1 MPWWDGIRTSL
12 WGLPQQTQFRSA
24 RDRPRLPR
32 DWSQF
37 GCVASGGPL
46 SVQVFRQTPGAPNT
60 SDARARRRKV
70 AAGGLILA
78 VSFGRAR
85 ARTTGVRLSCVR
97 DGLRLSPPRRVLR
110 PPHVHATPLSYPCSL
125 RRYPSSP
132 HVAMCFVASCNDR
145 GSVLS
150 LRFEPLRSS
159 RALAAAATA
168 AAAGPEAPERNAA
181 VTWWDT
187 SDADHLRDLPAL
199 VTFTEKRGEEPVS
212 SDRAAADYDTVAE
225 PPLPDYYDDDGD
237 EEMADSAHADTFEA
251 SATTVWPPSGS
262 QPMGP
267 EALAKQEP
275 MSPISIDGGAVLGD
289 PSQLA
294 YTDGTLPDRL
304 PTPPPSLSA
313 ALSVRTDG
321 ATWSDGGGLGSA
333 DCSGEGGSG
342 PPDGDGGG
350 VGDGGDDGCGPSSA
364 DVGVGSADPFSSMFP
379 DECLPLDDV
388 EMAHERRLG
397 CVYRKLER
405 VGGETIDGR
414 RRRGRKRVHPKPPS
428 RMLADLASI
437 DGCTRILEV
446 VASEATAR
454 QVEMQSQLASLMAT
468 RDELLAAKAT
478 SPSAATRSI
487 KLDDWAEA
495 LDALTAWSAE
505 PEAVSVGA
513 PLF

>member
-1 MPWWDGIRTSL
+1 
-12 WGLPQQTQFRSA
+12 
-24 RDRPRLPR
+24 
-32 DWSQF
+32 
-37 GCVASGGPL
+37 
-46 SVQVFRQTPGAPNT
+46 
-60 SDARARRRKV
+60 
-70 AAGGLILA
+70 
-78 VSFGRAR
+78 
-85 ARTTGVRLSCVR
+85 
-97 DGLRLSPPRRVLR
+97 
-110 PPHVHATPLSYPCSL
+110 
-125 RRYPSSP
+125 
-132 HVAMCFVASCNDR
+132 MCFVASCNDR

-168 AAAGPEAPERNAA
+168 AATGPEAPERNAA

-199 VTFTEKRGEEPVS
+199 VTFTEKHGEEPVGG
-212 SDRAAADYDTVAE
+212 DRPTPDYDTVVE
-225 PPLPDYYDDDGD
+225 PPLPDNCYDDDGD
-237 EEMADSAHADTFEA
+237 EEMVGSAPAGTFEA
-251 SATTVWPPSGS
+251 SVTSVWPRSGS
-262 QPMGP
+262 QPMGSDAP
-267 EALAKQEP
+267 AKQEP
-275 MSPISIDGGAVLGD
+275 MSPISIGGGAMLGD
-289 PSQLA
+289 SSQLA
-294 YTDGTLPDRL
+294 YADGAFPDRL

-313 ALSVRTDG
+313 VLSVRADG
-321 ATWSDGGGLGSA
+321 ATWGNGGGLGSA
-333 DCSGEGGSG
+333 DCSDGGGSG

-350 VGDGGDDGCGPSSA
+350 VGDSGDGGWGPSSA
-364 DVGVGSADPFSSMFP
+364 DVGIALADPFSSMFP

-454 QVEMQSQLASLMAT
+454 QAEMQSQLASLMAT

-495 LDALTAWSAE
+495 LDALQAWSAE
-505 PEAVSVGA
+505 PDAASVGS